1 MRERRLQ
8 PGDRLPTVRDLA
20 VRLGVSPAT
29 VAAGYRDLQ
38 LRGLIEGRGRL
49 GTQVT
54 PQPPVGGRFRSRI
67 PAGLRDLAS
76 GNPDPDLLPDWSE
89 AMDRLPRRSPLYGAT
104 DPDPDLL
111 EIAAARMKADGVD
124 AQHLTVVNGAL
135 DGLERVL
142 SAHLRPG
149 DSVAVEDPSYPAML
163 DLLRTLGMR
172 PVPVAVDD
180 LGAKP
185 EALEKALG
193 GGARGLLLTPRCQNP
208 YGAALDLG
216 RRRELRSVLR
226 ANRDVL
232 VVEDDHADTVGGGSV
247 IDVVE
252 RGWAAWAVVRS
263 VSKTLGPD
271 LRLAVLAGDAT
282 TVSRVEGRMAV
293 GPGWVSTLLQRLVVE
308 LWAAPGQPRFQAT
321 VAATYARRREV
332 LISALAAQGL
342 RAHGRSGFNVWV
354 PVADE
359 SAAVAG
365 LADAGFAVLAGER
378 FRLASPPGVRIT
390 IATLEPAEA
399 GRVAVAVAGAA
410 GGGRGARL
418 G

>member
-1 MRERRLQ
+1 
-8 PGDRLPTVRDLA
+8 
-20 VRLGVSPAT
+20 
-29 VAAGYRDLQ
+29 
-38 LRGLIEGRGRL
+38 
-49 GTQVT
+49 
-54 PQPPVGGRFRSRI
+54 
-67 PAGLRDLAS
+67 
-76 GNPDPDLLPDWSE
+76 
-89 AMDRLPRRSPLYGAT
+89 
-104 DPDPDLL
+104 
-111 EIAAARMKADGVD
+111 
-124 AQHLTVVNGAL
+124 VVNGAL